1 MTTAACSTRSNI
13 KPKGIVALR
22 GDELSWYQKRIQY
35 WLLKKY
41 NLIDMSKWNV
51 AAAMLVSL
59 KLPNAAATADEL
71 LQNLIGSISQVTLL
85 ELRAVVFPD

>member
-1 MTTAACSTRSNI
+1 
-13 KPKGIVALR
+13 
-22 GDELSWYQKRIQY
+22 
-35 WLLKKY
+35 
-41 NLIDMSKWNV
+41 MSKWNV

>member
-1 MTTAACSTRSNI
+1 M
-13 KPKGIVALR
+13 
-22 GDELSWYQKRIQY
+22 
-35 WLLKKY
+35 LKKY

-59 KLPNAAATADEL
+59 KLPNAATTADEL

>member
-1 MTTAACSTRSNI
+1 M
-13 KPKGIVALR
+13 
-22 GDELSWYQKRIQY
+22 
-35 WLLKKY
+35 LKKY